1 MELIDDE
8 VEYQIEVAKSIYIMC
23 GVFLVFI
30 VGMAVERTKQAR
42 SPVLPVYKDGME
54 N

>member
-23 GVFLVFI
+23 AVFLVFI
-30 VGMAVERTKQAR
+30 VGMVVERTKTK
-42 SPVLPVYKDGME
+42 VTELPV
-54 N
+54 